1 MTNKV
6 TELPNLGPKSAK
18 MLAAANITSEQQIR
32 ELGPVL
38 TYLAVK
44 QAGQKPALNLLW
56 AIAAG
61 LQNRHWADLSAAEK
75 DQLQDQ
81 LGRLTR

>member
-1 MTNKV
+1 MSEKV
-6 TELPNLGPKSAK
+6 TEFPNLGPKSAK

-38 TYLAVK
+38 TYLAVS
-44 QAGQKPALNLLW
+44 QAGQRPALNLLW

-61 LQNRHWADLSAAEK
+61 IQNRHWTDLSAAEK
-75 DQLQDQ
+75 DQLRKQVRQ
-81 LGRLTR
+81 LTR